1 VWLKVSNTPEKDFPM
16 SMPKPSGMP
25 APKPSGMPVPKK
37 SVVDIDMTPQGIVGW
52 WPEHWQKRKLKEGV
66 TQPEIKAYKQTQGP
80 YFIATMVYN
89 RARLTTYERQTEAEA
104 VEFSLQFYMNETA
117 QGQKDSVAA

>member
-1 VWLKVSNTPEKDFPM
+1 
-16 SMPKPSGMP
+16 MPKPSGMP
-25 APKPSGMPVPKK
+25 APKPSGMPAPKK
-37 SVVDIDMTPQGIVGW
+37 SVVDMTPQELGGW

-66 TQPEIKAYKQTQGP
+66 TPPEIKAYKQTQGP
-80 YFIATMVYN
+80 YFISTMVYN

-117 QGQKDSVAA
+117 QGKLDSVAA